1 MPLSPFLPCFAADE
15 QSLPSFFDKYILLIA
30 LVTFIAGSVWL
41 GAIAQ
46 RRIERGAFLQGFFLG
61 NRGLGAW
68 ALALTATVQSGGTF
82 MGFPALVYSHGWVV
96 ALWIAGYMV
105 VPLTAFAVVGKRL
118 AQISRRSGAITV
130 PDLLSERFGS
140 QSVGLVASLLI
151 IIFMTSMMIAQFKA
165 GSLIMKHAWPSN
177 VAAAESSSDEQQ
189 AGALPKGD
197 PNRPDAAYFVGL
209 TVFAVA
215 VVGYTMIGGF
225 LASVWTD
232 LFQSVMMLIGV
243 MLLLILILPMAG
255 GMDKG
260 TRGAVAAT
268 GPEFASAPGYTKDPS
283 LIDQLKELVANGQ
296 KDEAIKLHQ
305 ERTGMGPNQA
315 KSAVD
320 ALERGESF
328 DGRAFLTPG
337 LALSFFFIWV
347 FSGLGSPAS
356 VVRVMATESTQ
367 VLRRSIVLL
376 SLYNCMIYIPLIL
389 ICVAGRSLIP
399 SLSSPDEIIP
409 SLALQATDGIPAGRA
424 LTGLILAAPFGAV
437 MATVS
442 CYLLVIASG
451 LVKDLYLRFLRSEA
465 HVTEVRLVTY
475 AAMIGVGLIAIWA
488 NLRPVKYLQA
498 LVVFSGS
505 SGAAT
510 FVTPVLMACYWRRAT
525 APGVLAA
532 MLAGSGTMFGAFFLG
547 WLQRLAETAVLDGT
561 ATSLMATVYQ
571 VLGPDPHIG
580 IGGSLRAY
588 YFLGLDPVLWGMLAS
603 AVAGVVVSLITTPID
618 GQRISRFF
626 QAGPGTDEQNQP

>member
-1 MPLSPFLPCFAADE
+1 MIGLHGLISFAASE
-15 QSLPSFFDKYILLIA
+15 TSSPSFFDQYILLFA
-30 LVTFIAGSVWL
+30 LVAFIIGSVWL
-41 GAIAQ
+41 GAVAQ
-46 RRIERGAFLQGFFLG
+46 RRIEKGAFLQGFFLG

-130 PDLLSERFGS
+130 PDLFSERFGS
-140 QSVGLVASLLI
+140 PAVGLVASLLI
-151 IIFMTSMMIAQFKA
+151 IAFMTSMMIAQFKA
-165 GSLIMKHAWPSN
+165 GSLIMKHAWPTN
-177 VAAAESSSDEQQ
+177 VASTETPDANADAEPVPKAQS
-189 AGALPKGD
+189 AG
-197 PNRPDAAYFVGL
+197 PDAAYYVGL

-243 MLLLILILPMAG
+243 LLLLVLILPMAG
-255 GMDKG
+255 GMEQATEK
-260 TRGAVAAT
+260 AVSVT
-268 GPEFASAPGYTKDPS
+268 GPEFATAPGYTKDPK
-283 LIDQLKELVANGQ
+283 LIAELKVLVAE
-296 KDEAIKLHQ
+296 DRTEEAIELHQ
-305 ERTGMGPNQA
+305 ARTGMGLA
-315 KSAVD
+315 KAKAAVE

-337 LALSFFFIWV
+337 LACSFFFIWV
-347 FSGLGSPAS
+347 FSGMASPAS

-367 VLRRSIVLL
+367 VLRRSILLL

-389 ICVAGRSLIP
+389 ICVAGRALIP
-399 SLSSPDEIIP
+399 QLDTPDEIIP
-409 SLALQATDGIPAGRA
+409 SLAILATEGLPGGRA
-424 LTGLILAAPFGAV
+424 LSGLILAAPFGAV

-451 LVKDLYLRFLRSEA
+451 LVKDLYLRFIRPMA
-465 HVTEVRLVTY
+465 HVNEVRMVTY
-475 AAMIGVGLIAIWA
+475 AAMIAVGLLAIAA

-510 FVTPVLMACYWRRAT
+510 FVTPVMMACYWRRAT
-525 APGVLAA
+525 APGILAA
-532 MLAGSGTMFGAFFLG
+532 MIAGAGTMFGAFFAG
-547 WLQRLAETAVLDGT
+547 WLQRTAEAAVMLGD
-561 ATSLMATVYQ
+561 ASPLLQTVYD

-580 IGGSLRAY
+580 IGGSFRAY
-588 YFLGLDPVLWGMLAS
+588 YLLGLDPVLWALLAS
-603 AVAGVVVSLITTPID
+603 AVFGIVVSLLTAPPEPLRVD
-618 GQRISRFF
+618 LYF
-626 QAGPGTDEQNQP
+626 QANPKEQS